1 MLPAVS
7 GILPGN
13 SAGLR
18 VAPSDGRHGRF
29 ASCTRAAGNM
39 PAAASRMLALPLL
52 RAKLCQD
59 LVRNVYAILLKI
71 LSSALRIAIVVAAGL
86 VLLWWFGMRM
96 PGKNVSKAG
105 PLSSD
110 EIALREELRAN
121 VQKLAGEIGE
131 RNMWHYAQ
139 LNAAADFIE
148 DALSRAGLRTRRDSY
163 ELRGQPCHNIEA
175 EIPGNRPEIIV
186 IGAHYDSVFGSP
198 GANDNGTGA
207 AAVLALAQRFAA
219 RETEQ
224 NPPRRP
230 NKTLRVVAFVNEE
243 PPYLLSGEMGSQVY
257 ASRCKGRGDK
267 ISAMISLETIGY
279 FSDAPHSQTY
289 PSPGLGLFYPK
300 IGNFIGFV
308 SNVKSRSLLRRVIAL
323 FRKNAKIPS
332 EGASLPAFIPGVS
345 WSDQWS
351 FWQHGYPA
359 IMVTDT
365 APFRYPYY
373 HSSNDK
379 PDKLD
384 YDRFTLVVS
393 GMEKVIEELAKL

>member
-1 MLPAVS
+1 MLRS
-7 GILPGN
+7 
-13 SAGLR
+13 
-18 VAPSDGRHGRF
+18 
-29 ASCTRAAGNM
+29 
-39 PAAASRMLALPLL
+39 LL
-52 RAKLCQD
+52 F
-59 LVRNVYAILLKI
+59 
-71 LSSALRIAIVVAAGL
+71 SALRIIIAVVAIL

-105 PLSSD
+105 PLSPD

-131 RNMWHYAQ
+131 RNMWHYPQ

-148 DALSRAGLRTRRDSY
+148 DSFSQAGLRPRRDSY
-163 ELRGQPCHNIEA
+163 EMGGQPCHNIEA
-175 EIPGNRPEIIV
+175 EIPGNRPEIVV

-224 NPPRRP
+224 HPPRLTP
-230 NKTLRVVAFVNEE
+230 NKTLRFVAFVNEE
-243 PPYLLSGEMGSQVY
+243 PPYFLSGEMGSLVY
-257 ASRCKGRGDK
+257 ARRCKERGDK

-289 PSPGLGLFYPK
+289 PSPGLGVFYPK
-300 IGNFIGFV
+300 VGNFIGFV
-308 SNVKSRSLLRRVIAL
+308 SNVKSRTLLRRVITL
-323 FRKNAKIPS
+323 FRRNAKIPC

-351 FWQHGYPA
+351 FWQHGYQA

-373 HSSNDK
+373 HSSNDT

-393 GMEKVIEELAKL
+393 GMEKVIQELAK